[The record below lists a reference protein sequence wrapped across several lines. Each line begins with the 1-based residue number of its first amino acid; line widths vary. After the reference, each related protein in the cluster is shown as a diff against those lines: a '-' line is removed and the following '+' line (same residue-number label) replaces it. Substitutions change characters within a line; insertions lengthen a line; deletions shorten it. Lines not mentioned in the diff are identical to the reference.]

1 MNNAEYA
8 VDCFNNGHS
17 CAQAVVA
24 TFCEEYGIDK
34 KLGLKIACPFGGG
47 MGHTGGVCGAVTGAL
62 LVLGLKYGQE
72 DTENKYSKA
81 MNYLIVQDFI
91 SRFKK
96 CNGSIN
102 CTELINYDLG
112 DDKQLN
118 TARQSNIFKTICSK
132 YVDDSVTLLESI
144 MTEYTVGDN
153 GIAYNF

>member
-1 MNNAEYA
+1 MSTAEYA
-8 VDCFNNGHS
+8 VDCYNNGCS
-17 CAQAVVA
+17 CAQAVFT

-47 MGHTGGVCGAVTGAL
+47 MGYTGGVCGAVTDAL

-96 CNGSIN
+96 CNGTIN
-102 CTELINYDLG
+102 CSELIRYELG
-112 DDKQLN
+112 NERQLN
-118 TARQSNIFKTICSK
+118 VARQTDIFKTMCPK
-132 YVDDSVTLLESI
+132 YVYDTVKILETI
-144 MTEYTVGDN
+144 MSEYKN
-153 GIAYNF
+153 N

>member
-1 MNNAEYA
+1 MSNADYA
-8 VDCFNNGHS
+8 VDCYNNGCS
-17 CAQAVVA
+17 CAQAVFT

-72 DTENKYSKA
+72 NTENKYSKA

-96 CNGSIN
+96 LNGTIN
-102 CTELINYDLG
+102 CSELIKYNLG
-112 DDKQLN
+112 DEQQLN
-118 TARQSNIFKTICSK
+118 AARQTDIFKTMCPK
-132 YVDDSVTLLESI
+132 YVDDAVTLLESI
-144 MTEYTVGDN
+144 MAEYVVAGN
-153 GIAYNF
+153 GK